1 MAEFTEIVKDY
12 FTNAQVSKSALM
24 DLLSEF
30 LAVEQGGQ
38 ELYEKSLELVFD
50 SEVNTKPRSSPSWVE
65 TRTRRAAPRKSR
77 PRKPRRFCGPWT
89 TPDSPATRIN

>member
-30 LAVEQGGQ
+30 LAVEQGRQ
-38 ELYEKSLELVFD
+38 KLYEKPWSWYLT
-50 SEVNTKPRSSPSWVE
+50 TK
-65 TRTRRAAPRKSR
+65 
-77 PRKPRRFCGPWT
+77 
-89 TPDSPATRIN
+89 